1 MVAAIVL
8 LLLIVMLVAGIGIS
22 LYLRS
27 WVQAEA
33 RTEAHMR
40 DPHTPTVAYAVP
52 NGVDPV
58 LIKVALSRAGFHTG
72 IARVGRRECLRIE
85 CGEEQREQARGVIE
99 GIHLNAYDGSA
110 LTTGR
115 VVFEDER

>member
-1 MVAAIVL
+1 MAAAIVL
-8 LLLIVMLVAGIGIS
+8 LMIVLIVAGVGIS

-40 DPHTPTVAYAVP
+40 DPHTHTVAYAVP

-58 LIKVALSRAGFHTG
+58 LIKVELSRAGFNNG
-72 IARVGRRECLRIE
+72 IARIGGRECVRIE
-85 CGEEQREQARGVIE
+85 CEQQQRERVRGLIE
-99 GIHLNAYDGSA
+99 GLHLSAYDGSA
-110 LTTGR
+110 LVIGH